1 MNSTVFLFSLDV
13 YQDSGIFQKIFL
25 ISLFLLISRNSMGN
39 LFKSKILLYT
49 AQGHH
54 NCISSAFRQNSEYL
68 FIVYKLFT
76 RMHFHPSPLPPPRT
90 KPFWIK
96 NSFGRHDK
104 LSFLI
109 WMYFS
114 KQHLLY
120 QIINLAIFVNL
131 NL

>member
-1 MNSTVFLFSLDV
+1 MNYTVFWFSLDV

-54 NCISSAFRQNSEYL
+54 NCINSAFRQNSEYL
-68 FIVYKLFT
+68 FIVTKVIYENAF
-76 RMHFHPSPLPPPRT
+76 SPPPCT
-90 KPFWIK
+90 KPFGIK

-104 LSFLI
+104 LSFPI
-109 WMYFS
+109 
-114 KQHLLY
+114 
-120 QIINLAIFVNL
+120 
-131 NL
+131 